1 MGTPETTA
9 SADGMRWRES
19 MDGTVRSCNS
29 HTRRFDA
36 VSAILGRSNLDVQQ
50 EVISVLRRVL
60 DLGPRSI
67 EWTPDTALLGSVPEL
82 DSMAVATLITSLEE
96 HFGFVVADDE
106 IDGSTFATVGT
117 LVDFVI
123 AKRTA

>member
-1 MGTPETTA
+1 M
-9 SADGMRWRES
+9 
-19 MDGTVRSCNS
+19 
-29 HTRRFDA
+29 
-36 VSAILGRSNLDVQQ
+36 DVQQ
-50 EVISVLRRVL
+50 EVISIIRRVL
-60 DLGPRSI
+60 DLGTRSI
-67 EWTPDTALLGSVPEL
+67 AWTPDTPLLGSLPEL

-123 AKRTA
+123 AKRAA